1 MGLFKNPE
9 PNIQKI
15 ISHEKYDDGRIYVE
29 VEFGDGTGGFIN
41 YEYLKDA
48 KPELTRNYVRKNLKR
63 LIFSLKVIRLR
74 LWSGLGKSRKKV
86 LQFLLTSFD

>member
-9 PNIQKI
+9 PNSQKI

-48 KPELTRNYVRKNLKR
+48 KPELTRNYVQKFKEAN
-63 LIFSLKVIRLR
+63 IFPK
-74 LWSGLGKSRKKV
+74 G
-86 LQFLLTSFD
+86 D